1 MATNNRPIL
10 CVILIGTVPGS
21 GVSRDKV
28 SDDASIKLSVH
39 AKAQWNFTKPSFT
52 KELQPP
58 LQPNNLILLPSCY
71 LVPGDLHLNCNNTD
85 TKNATF
91 VDGEDNMDERWL
103 SQVEICTHSGPHRR
117 LWMGPQFT
125 FKIFNS
131 NSYVKKITLPYH
143 ITILPIMHTLPVC

>member
-1 MATNNRPIL
+1 M
-10 CVILIGTVPGS
+10 PGS
-21 GVSRDKV
+21 GVRDKI

-71 LVPGDLHLNCNNTD
+71 LVPGDLHLNCNSD
-85 TKNATF
+85 PTKNNASF
-91 VDGEDNMDERWL
+91 IGDGGGSGEDNMDERWL

-131 NSYVKKITLPYH
+131 NSYVI
-143 ITILPIMHTLPVC
+143 